1 MLESQKAIPSLQ
13 STRRYQVDEKI
24 NIITSVKEVIKD
36 AVEKHHDFVE
46 FVFVNSTLLQTP
58 ISLGDGQVWIHPDKQ
73 VPVNQVWI
81 QVPIDFIPS
90 NKPFLYSRKSSLPE

>member
-1 MLESQKAIPSLQ
+1 M
-13 STRRYQVDEKI
+13 DEKI
-24 NIITSVKEVIKD
+24 PIISSVKEVIKD
-36 AVEKHHDFVE
+36 AIERHRDFVE
-46 FVFVNSTLLQTP
+46 FVFVNSTLIPTP

-90 NKPFLYSRKSSLPE
+90 NQPFPYSRKSSLPE

>member
-1 MLESQKAIPSLQ
+1 MNTNQKAAPSLQ

-24 NIITSVKEVIKD
+24 EIIISVKEVIKD
-36 AVEKHHDFVE
+36 AVENHQDFVE
-46 FVFVNSTLLQTP
+46 FVFVNNSLLPLP
-58 ISLGDGQVWIHPDKQ
+58 ISLGEGEVWIHPDKQ

-90 NKPFLYSRKSSLPE
+90 RPPSPYFRTTNLPE